1 MGEGQCESIK
11 EGVVKLSVSGSGE
24 ASDLTEAKTCGGEL
38 LAGSQAGSSVSSR

>member
-24 ASDLTEAKTCGGEL
+24 ASDLTEAKTL
-38 LAGSQAGSSVSSR
+38 LGRAALRQPGWEQCEF